1 MQGLKKKKKKIQL
14 TKSRCQD
21 QVKNA
26 MLGAVLLN
34 VLMIRLIWK
43 RKIVHQ
49 MNKSLLWKNV
59 FCSFTYVKI
68 KPPNTV
74 IYPGRLAVLCTN
86 HLFSCCSSSRLF
98 RNENKQNWTPNKRN
112 YIFKKWQDLLP
123 LWRESL
129 DKTLSSLFSKNMNTG
144 LSSVHQP

>member
-1 MQGLKKKKKKIQL
+1 
-14 TKSRCQD
+14 
-21 QVKNA
+21 
-26 MLGAVLLN
+26 
-34 VLMIRLIWK
+34 
-43 RKIVHQ
+43 

-98 RNENKQNWTPNKRN
+98 QNENKQNSPDKPVV
-112 YIFKKWQDLLP
+112 F
-123 LWRESL
+123 LWEE
-129 DKTLSSLFSKNMNTG
+129 
-144 LSSVHQP
+144 QPTRAIEM